1 MEAGSR
7 CTGEDVIPQLQITQT
22 PTSLPLLRCPLGNYG
37 CTVTPLQINHLRM
50 WADYYGDEYQ
60 KIGDKDLKGA
70 REALQEQ
77 ADLLTERI

>member
-37 CTVTPLQINHLRM
+37 CTLMSLQIRRRILIEVLPIGWRLL
-50 WADYYGDEYQ
+50 DE
-60 KIGDKDLKGA
+60 L
-70 REALQEQ
+70 
-77 ADLLTERI
+77 